1 MCLDGSAAGFYI
13 REGSG
18 SGVSKWILHLGGG
31 GWCVNKTD
39 CYERSMMWLGS
50 SKSWPSSVAIG
61 GFLSDNSTVNP
72 DFYNW
77 NVVYVMYCDGASFAG
92 SV

>member
-18 SGVSKWILHLGGG
+18 SGVNKWILHLGGG
-31 GWCVNKTD
+31 GWCLNETD
-39 CYERSMMWLGS
+39 CYHRSMTWLGS

-77 NVVYVMYCDGASFAG
+77 NIVYLMYCDGASFAG
-92 SV
+92 SM